1 MEGAAAATRSDGR
14 GRLRVSLAVEG
25 IVKRYGEA
33 TVLDGVSLAAPAGAV
48 TGLIGP
54 NGSGKSTLFDVITAL
69 VPLDEGVV
77 TVEGTAIGNATPA
90 AVAQMG
96 LVRTFQVPRVAR
108 GMTVVENLMLAPP
121 RGEGESLVRLF
132 SPFHVRRVRRDELE
146 RRRRAWAMLDLLG
159 LDHMGLDFAGVLSG
173 GQLKL
178 LSIGMALMMEPR
190 TLLLDEPTAGVNP
203 VLIQRIL
210 EAISARRE
218 SGATTLV
225 IEHNISVVSQI
236 CDTAYVLDA
245 GSIIAHGTPAEV
257 RSDERVISAYLGKRE
272 RGAV

>member
-1 MEGAAAATRSDGR
+1 M
-14 GRLRVSLAVEG
+14 SLVAEG

-33 TVLDGVSLAAPAGAV
+33 TVLSGVSLVAPAGAV

-77 TVEGTAIGNATPA
+77 KVNGKPTGKATPA
-90 AVAQMG
+90 AVARMG

-108 GMTVVENLMLAPP
+108 AMTVVENLMLAPP
-121 RGEGESLVRLF
+121 RGEGESLLRLF

-159 LDHMGLDFAGVLSG
+159 LDHMGLEFAGVLSG

-178 LSIGMALMMEPR
+178 LAIGMALMMEPQ

-203 VLIQRIL
+203 VLIERIL
-210 EAISARRE
+210 DAVAARRE

-236 CDTAYVLDA
+236 CDTTYVLDA

-257 RSDERVISAYLGKRE
+257 RRDERVIAAYLGKRE
-272 RGAV
+272 RDAA

>member
-1 MEGAAAATRSDGR
+1 M
-14 GRLRVSLAVEG
+14 SLAVEG

-33 TVLDGVSLAAPAGAV
+33 KVLDGVSLAAPAGAV

-54 NGSGKSTLFDVITAL
+54 NGSGKSTLFDVVTAL
-69 VPLDEGVV
+69 VPLDEGTV
-77 TVEGTAIGNATPA
+77 TVDGVPVGNATPA
-90 AVAQMG
+90 AIARMG

-121 RGEGESLVRLF
+121 RGEGESLLRLF

-146 RRRRAWAMLDLLG
+146 RRRSAWAMLDMLG
-159 LDHMGLDFAGVLSG
+159 LDHLGLDFAGVLSG

-178 LSIGMALMMEPR
+178 LSIGMALMMQPR
-190 TLLLDEPTAGVNP
+190 ILLLDEPTAGVNP
-203 VLIQRIL
+203 VLIERIL
-210 EAISARRE
+210 DAIVARRAT
-218 SGATTLV
+218 GATTV
-225 IEHNISVVSQI
+225 IIEHNISVVSQI
-236 CDTAYVLDA
+236 CDSAYVLDA
-245 GSIIAHGTPAEV
+245 GLLIAHGTPAEV

>member
-1 MEGAAAATRSDGR
+1 M
-14 GRLRVSLAVEG
+14 SLAVEG

-33 TVLDGVSLAAPAGAV
+33 KVLDGVSLTAPAGAV

-54 NGSGKSTLFDVITAL
+54 NGSGKSTLFDVVTAL
-69 VPLDEGVV
+69 VPLDDGVV
-77 TVEGTAIGNATPA
+77 TLDGAPIGKASPA
-90 AVAQMG
+90 AVARMG

-108 GMTVVENLMLAPP
+108 GMTVVENLMVAPP
-121 RGEGESLVRLF
+121 KGEGESLVRLF

-159 LDHMGLDFAGVLSG
+159 LDHLGLDFAGTLSG

-178 LSIGMALMMEPR
+178 LSIGMALMMRPR

-203 VLIQRIL
+203 VLIERIL
-210 EAISARRE
+210 EAIAARRE
-218 SGATTLV
+218 AGETTV
-225 IEHNISVVSQI
+225 IIEHNISVVSQV

-245 GSIIAHGTPAEV
+245 GAIIAHGTPAEV
-257 RSDERVISAYLGKRE
+257 RGDERVISAYLGKRE
-272 RGAV
+272 RKAV